1 VVCVGNVGIHIDVP
15 SMGIMDEDEWIYNRM
30 TALWYKWYIHLREEG
45 GYSIGTALVAGW
57 WNASI
62 NEAYWTEG
70 PKKWVDNRP
79 ERPYRG

>member
-1 VVCVGNVGIHIDVP
+1 MVCVGDASIHIYVTR
-15 SMGIMDEDEWIYNRM
+15 MVIMDENEWIHNRM
-30 TALWYKWYIHLREEG
+30 TALWFKWYIHLRDDV
-45 GYSIGTALVAGW
+45 YSIGTALVAGW
-57 WNASI
+57 WNASL

>member
-1 VVCVGNVGIHIDVP
+1 
-15 SMGIMDEDEWIYNRM
+15 M
-30 TALWYKWYIHLREEG
+30 TALWYKWYIHLRED

-57 WNASI
+57 WNASV

-79 ERPYRG
+79 ERYYRG

>member
-1 VVCVGNVGIHIDVP
+1 
-15 SMGIMDEDEWIYNRM
+15 M

-57 WNASI
+57 WNASV
-62 NEAYWTEG
+62 NEQYWTEG

-79 ERPYRG
+79 ERYYRG